1 MSLYRVPEAFEERL
15 KEEFGDRLRVRWSN
29 KYDEWHVEQQV
40 RRGLAGFPQG
50 QDQDRFDD
58 NLIRYADGYMWIMSI
73 KQGSRFSC
81 HLCHLPLEAPT
92 RKLKMVSCE
101 HCKRKG
107 YDHYRMACFWPFDET
122 LIDELKR
129 LEHGMDAMAQ
139 KTQAK
144 NELLQ
149 QQQLRAAIDPT
160 LDAHLDD
167 FHRVVGNPQA
177 HLSGRTQMWQ
187 E

>member
-1 MSLYRVPEAFEERL
+1 MSLYRLPEQFQERL
-15 KEEFGDRLRVRWSN
+15 EEEFGDLLRVRYSN
-29 KYDEWHVEQQV
+29 KFEEWHVEQKT

-73 KQGSRFSC
+73 KQGTRFSC
-81 HLCHLPLEAPT
+81 YSCHMPMDAPT
-92 RKLKMVSCE
+92 RKLKMVSCD
-101 HCKRKG
+101 HCRRKG
-107 YDHYRMACFWPFDET
+107 KDHYRMACHWPFDET
-122 LIDELKR
+122 LIEELKR
-129 LEHGMDAMAQ
+129 LSKGIDDTNQ
-139 KTQAK
+139 KLQVK

-149 QQQLRAAIDPT
+149 QQQIRAAIDPA